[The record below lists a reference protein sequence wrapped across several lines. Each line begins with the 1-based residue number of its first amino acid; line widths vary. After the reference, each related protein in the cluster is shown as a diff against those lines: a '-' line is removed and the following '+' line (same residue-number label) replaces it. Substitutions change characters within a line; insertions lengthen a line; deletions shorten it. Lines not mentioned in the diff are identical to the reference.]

1 LGQLVTLA
9 PLGARQTH
17 PLIGVNPKPPSL
29 RADTLFMIDSEAI
42 EWSCLKAQKDYRP
55 LKKRNL
61 NITVLW
67 FKHTILGV
75 KLKV

>member
-29 RADTLFMIDSEAI
+29 RADALFSRIYLLNFIHIMKRFKCQIINKLNSYITL
-42 EWSCLKAQKDYRP
+42 WY
-55 LKKRNL
+55 
-61 NITVLW
+61 
-67 FKHTILGV
+67 
-75 KLKV
+75 